1 LQFTHSGL
9 LLSVN
14 IAKPAPTS
22 PANTVFDSG
31 VQFDFHTFSTRS
43 NEVAEWVGA
52 VFSALRF
59 RKHLASICRYAS
71 GCMLS
76 ATGMLLLAVLTL
88 CSIASAQY
96 TQTTIPT
103 SNVEEPSAVAVD
115 TAGNIYLANSLPGQV
130 LKETLQ
136 ANGTYVQTTIVSGL
150 NDPFGLA
157 VDGNGNLY
165 IANFGNCQVLE
176 EGLEF
181 RLGGGEGYHK
191 IVYYQYPQL
200 TEYSIYCPQAV
211 AVDGSG
217 NVYSAASNG
226 QTGYGSVAKLTP
238 SASGGPTVSVI
249 IDRYQL
255 NPEGVVVQNNGAILI
270 SDRSYFGTPGTGVF
284 DVFIETPSSGSYL
297 ESTAIFSGTP
307 SYYGGAMALDAIG
320 NLYITIGTNQ
330 VAMVPFSGGP
340 SEIVLDLGATLPSN
354 YFLTGIA
361 VDSSDNL
368 YLSAGPTTTVEGS
381 TNDGLLLKETLTN
394 IGPD

>member
-1 LQFTHSGL
+1 
-9 LLSVN
+9 
-14 IAKPAPTS
+14 
-22 PANTVFDSG
+22 
-31 VQFDFHTFSTRS
+31 
-43 NEVAEWVGA
+43 
-52 VFSALRF
+52 
-59 RKHLASICRYAS
+59 
-71 GCMLS
+71 
-76 ATGMLLLAVLTL
+76 MLLLAVLTL